1 MKWIYFTKWSLVI
14 VNLFCY
20 LLQQLPWISPL
31 RFIIFCSGK
40 IFVYQIRVNIWYI
53 FKNSEKSYFL
63 SWSPRGR
70 VTWKQRTLKTDHTL
84 VLPTLISLT
93 NEPKKRCSVFEF
105 MLCYVSLTCT
115 FLVPGPVVAAEG
127 LQLPLQQYLPS
138 TTIQNRFLIS
148 KI

>member
-1 MKWIYFTKWSLVI
+1 MKCYSFMHMPD
-14 VNLFCY
+14 Y
-20 LLQQLPWISPL
+20 LLQQLPWISSL
-31 RFIIFCSGK
+31 RFYAYCSGK
-40 IFVYQIRVNIWYI
+40 IFIYQIVTKINYSFFIQKSLI
-53 FKNSEKSYFL
+53 FQVGPL
-63 SWSPRGR
+63 GGR

-127 LQLPLQQYLPS
+127 LQLILYKFLSS
-138 TTIQNRFLIS
+138 TTIWP
-148 KI
+148 